1 MAERGFHLTTW
12 TGRGA
17 AGSVDIGRL
26 DMLADGDDGIYMEA
40 AAPVYPELNGSVP
53 EVWHSPLPSPGS
65 GPTGSGVI
73 VGIIDS
79 GVDVTHPSLI
89 GPGGQTR
96 ILRLWD
102 QGVSIGQGPAAYN
115 YGSEWDAAAIGLH
128 FLGSSAALPTV
139 DTTGHGT
146 AVAGIIAS
154 NGWGAGGYCVGVA
167 SSADLI
173 VVKLAAARGV
183 FPSTANVT
191 DAVRYV
197 FEVAEGLGKRAVV
210 NLSQGSQLGPHDP
223 NGQLEMQITDVLEV
237 NAERILV
244 TSAGNV
250 GDAKAHASFQAV
262 EGQSMDLD
270 VDVPAGVGRHIVID
284 FWYDR
289 ADSLHFEVIDP
300 NGDHSSTVTG
310 NSGHYKFT
318 NEFCVLSRVPNVH
331 GVNANQMQIEVM
343 AFGHHVTPGGWI
355 VRITGDRVAGHRP
368 LHAWLER
375 GLLASPKFQDP
386 FSDASCTATAP
397 AAARGVTVAGS
408 YRMSPTLGEL
418 APSSSQGPDRNGN
431 SLQLL
436 TAPGAPITSCCPAAL
451 SNSMH
456 LQVTGTSFAAAH
468 VTGAIAL
475 MLEKQP
481 TLTRDQVLKCLL
493 QNSRTDNDTQAG
505 PPTAWGAGK
514 LNIHAALN
522 CCTQAHP

>member
-1 MAERGFHLTTW
+1 
-12 TGRGA
+12 
-17 AGSVDIGRL
+17 
-26 DMLADGDDGIYMEA
+26 
-40 AAPVYPELNGSVP
+40 
-53 EVWHSPLPSPGS
+53 
-65 GPTGSGVI
+65 
-73 VGIIDS
+73 IDS

-244 TSAGNV
+244 TSDWNV

-262 EGQSMDLD
+262 EGQS
-270 VDVPAGVGRHIVID
+270 
-284 FWYDR
+284 
-289 ADSLHFEVIDP
+289 
-300 NGDHSSTVTG
+300 
-310 NSGHYKFT
+310 
-318 NEFCVLSRVPNVH
+318 
-331 GVNANQMQIEVM
+331 
-343 AFGHHVTPGGWI
+343 
-355 VRITGDRVAGHRP
+355 
-368 LHAWLER
+368 
-375 GLLASPKFQDP
+375 
-386 FSDASCTATAP
+386 
-397 AAARGVTVAGS
+397 
-408 YRMSPTLGEL
+408 
-418 APSSSQGPDRNGN
+418 
-431 SLQLL
+431 
-436 TAPGAPITSCCPAAL
+436 
-451 SNSMH
+451 
-456 LQVTGTSFAAAH
+456 
-468 VTGAIAL
+468 
-475 MLEKQP
+475 
-481 TLTRDQVLKCLL
+481 
-493 QNSRTDNDTQAG
+493 
-505 PPTAWGAGK
+505 
-514 LNIHAALN
+514 
-522 CCTQAHP
+522 